1 MTTNDTR
8 GLAKIA
14 ELAAAA
20 SQETA
25 TLWLA
30 VAEALATKQ
39 VSIDQL
45 VGKWKGSVTI
55 GPRVDFL
62 YLTIY
67 PDRTLIAIWGSTT
80 ARGTVAVASGQA
92 TYQMAPPIQEGSFK
106 LYVDQG
112 GKRQIYMESMD
123 SSFYATVSPES

>member
-1 MTTNDTR
+1 MTMR
-8 GLAKIA
+8 QLRFVV
-14 ELAAAA
+14 
-20 SQETA
+20 
-25 TLWLA
+25 LA
-30 VAEALATKQ
+30 VLLLVVQACASATPATP
-39 VSIDQL
+39 VTSIDQL

-62 YLTIY
+62 YLTIS
-67 PDRTLIAIWGSTT
+67 PDRTLIAVWGSTT
-80 ARGTVAVASGQA
+80 ARGTVAVVGGQA
-92 TYQMAPPIQEGSFK
+92 TYQMAPPIQEGSLK

>member
-1 MTTNDTR
+1 MTMR
-8 GLAKIA
+8 QLRFVM
-14 ELAAAA
+14 
-20 SQETA
+20 
-25 TLWLA
+25 LA
-30 VAEALATKQ
+30 VLLLVVQACASATPATP
-39 VSIDQL
+39 VTSVDQL

-67 PDRTLIAIWGSTT
+67 PDRTLIAVWGSTT
-80 ARGTVAVASGQA
+80 ARGTVSVAGGQA
-92 TYQMAPPIQEGSFK
+92 SYQMAPPIQEGSLR
-106 LYVDQG
+106 LYVDQ

>member
-1 MTTNDTR
+1 MR
-8 GLAKIA
+8 QLRFVM
-14 ELAAAA
+14 
-20 SQETA
+20 
-25 TLWLA
+25 LA
-30 VAEALATKQ
+30 VLLLVVQACASATPATP
-39 VSIDQL
+39 VTSIDQL

-80 ARGTVAVASGQA
+80 SRGTVAVAGGQA
-92 TYQMAPPIQEGSFK
+92 TYQMAPPIQEGTLK
-106 LYVDQG
+106 LYVDQ

>member
-1 MTTNDTR
+1 MTMR
-8 GLAKIA
+8 QLRFVM
-14 ELAAAA
+14 
-20 SQETA
+20 
-25 TLWLA
+25 LA
-30 VAEALATKQ
+30 VLLLVVQACASATPATP
-39 VSIDQL
+39 VTSIDQL

-67 PDRTLIAIWGSTT
+67 PDRTLIAIWRSTT
-80 ARGTVAVASGQA
+80 AQGTVAVASGQA

>member
-1 MTTNDTR
+1 MTMR
-8 GLAKIA
+8 QLRFVM
-14 ELAAAA
+14 
-20 SQETA
+20 
-25 TLWLA
+25 LA
-30 VAEALATKQ
+30 VLLVVVQACASATPATP
-39 VSIDQL
+39 VTSIEQL
-45 VGKWKGSVTI
+45 VGKWKGSVNI

-80 ARGTVAVASGQA
+80 ARGTVAVAGGQA
-92 TYQMAPPIQEGSFK
+92 TYQMAPPIQEGSLK

-123 SSFYATVSPES
+123 SSFYATVSPAS